1 MGLSY
6 AEENYLK
13 AILKLSGSP
22 DQTVSTNAIAAH
34 LETSAASVTDM
45 LKKLGE
51 KELIEYQRYKGASLS
66 ELGYKMATGLVRK
79 HRLWEV
85 FLVQSLGMTWDEV
98 HEIAEELEHIQS
110 DRLID
115 SLDAFLGHPKFDP
128 HGDPIPN
135 AQGRYTLRT
144 QVQLSTLL
152 PGKSGIITGVR
163 EDNST
168 FLKHLSEKG
177 LIIGTRVD
185 VISIDTYEQTHHLEV
200 AGKAILLS
208 GQIAQHIL
216 IKPVENSV
224 QVNHEP
230 A

>member
-22 DQTVSTNAIAAH
+22 DGTVSTNAIAAQ
-34 LETSAASVTDM
+34 LDTSAASVTDM
-45 LKKLGE
+45 LKKLSD
-51 KELIEYQRYKGASLS
+51 KELITYQRYKGASLTDD
-66 ELGYKMATGLVRK
+66 GQRIATTLVRK

-115 SLDAFLGHPKFDP
+115 RLDHFLGHPKFDP

-135 AQGRYTLRT
+135 AQGKYTLRA
-144 QVQLSTLL
+144 QIPLSELK
-152 PGKSGIITGVR
+152 PGQEGIVIGVR
-163 EDNST
+163 EDETS
-168 FLKHLSEKG
+168 FLKHLNEKG
-177 LIIGTRVD
+177 LTLGKSIK
-185 VISIDTYEQTHHLEV
+185 VITNDDYDNTLSLQVEGHELN
-200 AGKAILLS
+200 LS
-208 GQIAQHIL
+208 GKVARNIM
-216 IKPVENSV
+216 IKTT
-224 QVNHEP
+224 
-230 A
+230 

>member
-22 DQTVSTNAIAAH
+22 DGTVSTNAIAAQ
-34 LETSAASVTDM
+34 LDTSAASVTDM
-45 LKKLGE
+45 LKKLSD
-51 KELIEYQRYKGASLS
+51 KELITYQRYKGASLTDD
-66 ELGYKMATGLVRK
+66 GQRIATTLVRK

-115 SLDAFLGHPKFDP
+115 RLDHFLGHPKFDP

-135 AQGRYTLRT
+135 AQGKYTLRAQIPLT
-144 QVQLSTLL
+144 ITL
-152 PGKSGIITGVR
+152 
-163 EDNST
+163 
-168 FLKHLSEKG
+168 
-177 LIIGTRVD
+177 
-185 VISIDTYEQTHHLEV
+185 
-200 AGKAILLS
+200 
-208 GQIAQHIL
+208 
-216 IKPVENSV
+216 
-224 QVNHEP
+224 
-230 A
+230 

>member
-22 DQTVSTNAIAAH
+22 DGTVSTNAIAAQ

-45 LKKLGE
+45 LKKLSD
-51 KELIEYQRYKGASLS
+51 KELITYQRYKGASLS
-66 ELGYKMATGLVRK
+66 EEGQRIATSLIRK

-110 DRLID
+110 DRLIER
-115 SLDAFLGHPKFDP
+115 LDHFLGHPKFDP

-135 AQGRYTLRT
+135 EQGRYTLRA
-144 QVQLSTLL
+144 QIPLSSLAAGQT
-152 PGKSGIITGVR
+152 GMIIGVK
-163 EDNST
+163 EDDSP
-168 FLKHLSEKG
+168 FLKHLNEKG
-177 LIIGTRVD
+177 LSIGKVLRVMTVD
-185 VISIDTYEQTHHLEV
+185 DYDHGLLLHMEGDEV
-200 AGKAILLS
+200 VLS
-208 GQIAQHIL
+208 GHVADHIL
-216 IKPVENSV
+216 VKPI
-224 QVNHEP
+224 